1 MAAYGI
7 GPAGVTTITPAA
19 RDPYVKMGVLEVA
32 DGSTGFAA
40 FGLPKYAVVV
50 GVYAISAGANT
61 TQTINVG
68 FTNGGVELVDTYAP
82 NSTGYAAIG
91 GTDTGASV
99 GVQLTSDKTV
109 YLKASATLTSRV
121 IVKVEYIIP
130 PQGLSL

>member
-7 GPAGVTTITPAA
+7 GPAGVTTITPSSLEL
-19 RDPYVKMGVLEVA
+19 YVKTAKLEVA

-50 GVYAISAGANT
+50 GVNTISGGANT

-68 FTNGGVELVDTYAP
+68 FTNGGVELVSAYAP
-82 NSTGYAAIG
+82 NSTGYDTVGAAA
-91 GTDTGASV
+91 GASV
-99 GVQLTSDKTV
+99 GAQLTADKTV
-109 YLKASATLTSRV
+109 YVKASATLTNPV
-121 IVKVEYIIP
+121 IVIVEYIIP

>member
-7 GPAGVTTITPAA
+7 GPAGVTTVTPAA
-19 RDPYVKMGVLEVA
+19 RDPYVKMGILEVA

-50 GVYAISAGANT
+50 GVYTISAGANT

-68 FTNGGVELVDTYAP
+68 FTNGGVELVSAFAP
-82 NSTGYAAIG
+82 NSTGYAPSGAQ
-91 GTDTGASV
+91 TGASV
-99 GVQLTSDKTV
+99 GVQLTADKTV
-109 YLKASATLTSRV
+109 YLKASATLTSPV